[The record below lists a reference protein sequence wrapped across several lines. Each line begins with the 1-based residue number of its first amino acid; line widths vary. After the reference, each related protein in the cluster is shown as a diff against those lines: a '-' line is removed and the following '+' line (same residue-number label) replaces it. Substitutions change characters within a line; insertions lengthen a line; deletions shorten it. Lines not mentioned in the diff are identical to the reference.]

1 MKKSTDV
8 ARQVAWAVAALL
20 LVPGVGRAAGLGEG
34 DNCQR
39 EQAAQQRSAQPPA
52 TPLKGDKPG
61 EKGQDHPPR
70 PKWWIDPKLRAEL
83 GITDPQSV
91 AVDKVWQKTM
101 PSLIE
106 GRQKLEKLE
115 DALSQMTDVADEAA
129 VIAQIDRVEN
139 LRADLS
145 KGRTLMIYR
154 MNKLLTL
161 EQRAK
166 VKAMY
171 PRPDQGR
178 RGPGP
183 R

>member
-1 MKKSTDV
+1 M
-8 ARQVAWAVAALL
+8 AWALAALL
-20 LVPGVGRAAGLGEG
+20 LVPGVGRAAEPG
-34 DNCQR
+34 DGGSCQR
-39 EQAAQQRSAQPPA
+39 EQAAQPRGGQPPS
-52 TPLKGDKPG
+52 TLQKGDKPG

-83 GITDPQSV
+83 GVTDQQSA

-139 LRADLS
+139 LRAELS

-154 MNKLLTL
+154 MNKLLTMD
-161 EQRAK
+161 QRAR

-171 PRPDQGR
+171 DRDRREPPR
-178 RGPGP
+178 RGSSQ